1 MKSYII
7 CLIVFLSIII
17 CYIIISSIFIIIC
30 KLKNHNNFIKLINK
44 EIIKLKCKKNG
55 INKKIC
61 YEIMNEV
68 GDILDKHGI
77 KYWLSEGTAL
87 GIFRDNDLIACD
99 DDVDFSYSY
108 EYYDI
113 FLNKV
118 KPELESKGYIVGI
131 SSGILNNK
139 LLTNYGQYNFIIK
152 NNHFIDFDIFSVN
165 QNCVAKFGRKCSELL
180 PHLKKFHKI
189 KFNNKYWNLPTESYY
204 EYLYGKDWKTPLCHK
219 KPITD
224 K

>member
-1 MKSYII
+1 MNSYVI
-7 CLIVFLSIII
+7 CLILFSCIII
-17 CYIIISSIFIIIC
+17 CCIIVSLVFIIIC
-30 KLKNHNNFIKLINK
+30 KLKNPNNLIKLINK
-44 EIIKLKCKKNG
+44 EIIKIKCKKNG

-108 EYYDI
+108 VYYDV

-131 SSGILNNK
+131 SSGIHKNK
-139 LLTNYGQYNFIIK
+139 LLTNYGQYNFLIK
-152 NNHFIDFDIFSVN
+152 NNHIIDFDIFSVN
-165 QNCVAKFGRKCSELL
+165 QNCIAKFGKKCSELL
-180 PHLKKFHKI
+180 PHLKKFYKI

-219 KPITD
+219 KP